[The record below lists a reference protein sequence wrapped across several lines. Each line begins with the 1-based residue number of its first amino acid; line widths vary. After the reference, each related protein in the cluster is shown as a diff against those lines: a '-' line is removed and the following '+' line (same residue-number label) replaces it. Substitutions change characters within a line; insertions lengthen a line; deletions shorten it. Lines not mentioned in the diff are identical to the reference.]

1 MCSAAS
7 LRPGLSRPS
16 ALRVTHAT
24 RRTRLV
30 GRLEAGL
37 GDRLGEGA
45 GPEADWQV
53 RKFGF

>member
-1 MCSAAS
+1 MFSVAS

-16 ALRVTHAT
+16 AVRVTHAT
-24 RRTRLV
+24 RRTGLV
-30 GRLEAGL
+30 ARREARL
-37 GDRLGEGA
+37 GDQLGGGA